1 MPSGKEFSTFISAGN
16 RLASISQNG
25 AWPGVKARFF
35 GVQSSIKGFSL
46 EAKLTHSIEQSQ
58 LKIGQQSAAQQE
70 QE

>member
-25 AWPGVKARFF
+25 AWTGEARFF
-35 GVQSSIKGFSL
+35 GVESSIKGFSL